1 MATNSHVQAPKRRP
15 RGSADLTPSK
25 SAGLTPRRLL
35 ALVGIGAVVLAGTL
49 IGVSMAGSSGG
60 GSTSGKVAG
69 AAATQA
75 LLGGIPQH
83 GNVLGSPKA
92 PVTLVEFADPA
103 CPYCREFTLGTLPAL
118 VDGYVRPAKVRI
130 VFEGLRFVGPASDG
144 ALRAAE
150 AAGAQNKLWNV
161 LDLMYRNQGDERTN
175 WATDS
180 FLRSI
185 GDAVPGLG
193 TALMMDER
201 SSSAVDRAIQSGRT
215 AALMADVT
223 QTPSFQVGLTGGAL
237 RALPI
242 TTLGLGAFA
251 PTIDRLLGQ

>member
-15 RGSADLTPSK
+15 KGSARAVESR
-25 SAGLTPRRLL
+25 SAWLTPRRLL
-35 ALVGIGAVVLAGTL
+35 VLVGIGAVVVAGAL
-49 IGVSMAGSSGG
+49 IGVSMAGSSG
-60 GSTSGKVAG
+60 SSSGAKVAG

-75 LLGGIPQH
+75 LLGGIQQH
-83 GNVLGSPKA
+83 GNVLGSPIA

-103 CPYCREFTLGTLPAL
+103 CPYCRAFTLGTLPAL
-118 VDGYVRPAKVRI
+118 VDGYVRPGKVRI
-130 VFEGLRFVGPASDG
+130 VFDGLRFVGPASDG

-150 AAGAQNKLWNV
+150 AAGAQDKLWNV
-161 LDLMYRNQGDERTN
+161 LDLMYRNQGNEQTN

-180 FLRSI
+180 FLRSV
-185 GDAVPGLG
+185 GGSVPGLG

-201 SSSAVDRAIQSGRT
+201 SSPAVNRAIQSART

-223 QTPSFQVGLTGGAL
+223 QTPSFQVGLTGGTL

-242 TTLGLGAFA
+242 TTLDLSAFA

>member
-15 RGSADLTPSK
+15 KGPAHAVESRSAW
-25 SAGLTPRRLL
+25 LTPRRLL
-35 ALVGIGAVVLAGTL
+35 VLVGIGAVILAGAL
-49 IGVSMAGSSGG
+49 IGVSMAGSSGSSSG
-60 GSTSGKVAG
+60 GKVAG

-75 LLGGIPQH
+75 LLAGVPQH

-118 VDGYVRPAKVRI
+118 VDGYVRSGKVRI

-180 FLRSI
+180 LLRSI
-185 GDAVPGLG
+185 GGAVPGLG

-201 SSSAVDRAIQSGRT
+201 SSSAVDRAIQSSHT

-223 QTPSFQVGLTGGAL
+223 QTPSFQVGSTGGTL
-237 RALPI
+237 SALPL
-242 TTLGLGAFA
+242 TTLDPSAFA
-251 PTIDRLLGQ
+251 PAIDRLLGQ